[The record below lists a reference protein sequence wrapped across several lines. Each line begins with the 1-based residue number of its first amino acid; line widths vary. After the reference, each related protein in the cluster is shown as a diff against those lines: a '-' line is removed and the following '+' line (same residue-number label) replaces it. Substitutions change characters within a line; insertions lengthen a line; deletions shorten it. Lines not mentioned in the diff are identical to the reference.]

1 MKAVLMAGGEG
12 SRLRPLTSRRPKPL
26 APVAGKPVMEHIVD
40 LLRDHGFTEIVAT
53 LHYLADEIES
63 WFGDGSAYG
72 VTMHYVVEDTPLG
85 TAGAVKMAHDILG
98 GEPFLIISGDALTD
112 IDLTALVRHHRE
124 QGNDVTIALQRV
136 TNPLEF
142 GVVVTD
148 EDGRINR
155 FLEKPSWGEVFS
167 DTINTGIYVLE
178 PGILDLMER
187 GKIYDFSK
195 DLFPLMLRNGA
206 KLGGWVFDAYWT
218 DIGNLEQY
226 QQANYDAISSK
237 LHITHEGTE
246 VAPGVWAGEGT
257 RIDPEARIDAPVVLG
272 RDVRIAAGASICGP
286 TVIGDRTI
294 VERGATINR
303 SVMWEDCYVGEE
315 AVLNDCTV
323 ADRNTIERRA
333 TIQEASVIGRGCTIG
348 SGATVNAHLKL
359 WPDKWVN
366 PGSIVSMSLIYGQK
380 WPGSLFGSV
389 GISGLANLEITPEF
403 ALKLGQA
410 FGTYL
415 KSGQTVMTSRDTHP
429 ASRVMNRCIISGLLS
444 VGINVLDLRSYPLPL
459 ARYAVR
465 VGSDGGVHVRVSPDD
480 ANSLVFEFFD
490 HTGIGIDKGA
500 ERKVENL
507 FFREDFRRTPM
518 DEVGRLDFP
527 SRALER
533 YSAAFVQSLHAQAL
547 KTANFR
553 VVIDYAFGNASIVLP
568 QILGELGVEQIAL
581 NAYFDAAKV
590 RTFRNDREHH
600 LQQLSSVVRS
610 LEANLGVLIDADGE
624 TVMLVDDQGS
634 IVGRNRLM
642 AVLTLLVA
650 RAKPGAK
657 IALPLTV
664 PSVVERI
671 AQENGATI
679 VRTRSDRRSLMS
691 LAESDPT
698 IAFAGGMQYELIFPE
713 FQPAFDGIY
722 ATAKIMEL
730 LAAERRNLS
739 ELVAMI
745 PEWHIAGR
753 VVPCPWDRK
762 GAVMRSLHDEAAHA
776 GNGKVETLD
785 GIRLE
790 RPDGWVLVLP
800 DATEASVN
808 IWAEGASD
816 IDAARYADEVGE
828 RVRAIALA
836 PATSG

>member
-26 APVAGKPVMEHIVD
+26 APVAGKPIMELIVE
-40 LLRDHGFTEIVAT
+40 LLHKHGLREVVAT
-53 LHYLADEIES
+53 LHYLADEIEAY
-63 WFGDGSAYG
+63 FGDGSAHG

-85 TAGAVKMAHDILG
+85 TAGAVKMAHDLLI
-98 GEPFLIISGDALTD
+98 GETFLVISGDALTNL
-112 IDLTALVRHHRE
+112 DLSAVVRHHRE

-148 EDGRINR
+148 ESGRIVR

-178 PGILDLMER
+178 PSILDRMQR
-187 GKIYDFSK
+187 GKVYDFSK
-195 DLFPLMLRNGA
+195 DLFPDMLREGA
-206 KLGGWVFDAYWT
+206 KLGGYVIDAYWT

-226 QQANYDAISSK
+226 QQANYDAISGYVG
-237 LHITHEGTE
+237 IEFPGTQ
-246 VAPGVWAGEGT
+246 VAPGVYAGEGT
-257 RIDPEARIDAPVVLG
+257 RIDPDARIEGPVVIG
-272 RDVRIAAGASICGP
+272 RDVRIAAGTSIVGP

-294 VERGATINR
+294 VGRAANVCR
-303 SVMWEDCYVGEE
+303 SVLWEDVYVGEE
-315 AVLNDCTV
+315 ASLSDCTV
-323 ADRNTIERRA
+323 ADRNIIEKRA
-333 TIQEASVIGRGCTIG
+333 KVNENTVLGRGCTIG
-348 SGATVNAHLKL
+348 AGATVNAHLKL
-359 WPDKWVN
+359 WPDKWVSA
-366 PGSIVSMSLIYGQK
+366 GSIVSMSLIYGQK

-410 FGTYL
+410 FGTWL
-415 KSGQTVMTSRDTHP
+415 KPGQTVMTSRDTHP
-429 ASRVMNRCIISGLLS
+429 ASRVMNRCVISGLLS
-444 VGINVLDLRSYPLPL
+444 VGVNVLDLRSYPLPL

-465 VGSDGGVHVRVSPDD
+465 VGSDGGMHVRIAPDD
-480 ANSLVFEFFD
+480 PNSIVFEFFD
-490 HTGIGIDKGA
+490 GTGIGIDKGA
-500 ERKVENL
+500 ERKIENL

-533 YSAAFVQSLHAQAL
+533 YTASFAQAL
-547 KTANFR
+547 HAEAIKFANFR

-568 QILGELGVEQIAL
+568 QILGGLGVEQIAL

-590 RTFRNDREHH
+590 RTFHEDRERH
-600 LQQLSSVVRS
+600 LQQLTSVVTS

-624 TVMLVDDQGS
+624 TVTVVDDAGQ

-642 AVLTLLVA
+642 ALLTLLVA
-650 RAKPGAK
+650 RATPGAR
-657 IALPLTV
+657 IAMPLTV
-664 PSVVERI
+664 PTVVERI
-671 AQENGATI
+671 AADNGATI
-679 VRTRSDRRSLMS
+679 VRTRSDRRSLMA
-691 LAESDPT
+691 LAEQEGRGL
-698 IAFAGGMQYELIFPE
+698 AFAGGMNYELIFPE

-730 LAAERRNLS
+730 LAAEHRPLS

-745 PEWHIAGR
+745 PSWHVAGR

-762 GAVMRSLHDEAAHA
+762 GAVMRSLHDEAAHG

-785 GIRLE
+785 GIRLP
-790 RPDGWVLVLP
+790 RSDGWVLVLP
-800 DATEASVN
+800 DATDASVN
-808 IWAEGASD
+808 VWAEGNSD
-816 IDAARYADEVGE
+816 DEAARYADEIVE
-828 RVRAIALA
+828 RVRAIAA
-836 PATSG
+836 G

>member
-1 MKAVLMAGGEG
+1 
-12 SRLRPLTSRRPKPL
+12 
-26 APVAGKPVMEHIVD
+26 
-40 LLRDHGFTEIVAT
+40 
-53 LHYLADEIES
+53 
-63 WFGDGSAYG
+63 
-72 VTMHYVVEDTPLG
+72 
-85 TAGAVKMAHDILG
+85 
-98 GEPFLIISGDALTD
+98 
-112 IDLTALVRHHRE
+112 
-124 QGNDVTIALQRV
+124 
-136 TNPLEF
+136 
-142 GVVVTD
+142 
-148 EDGRINR
+148 
-155 FLEKPSWGEVFS
+155 
-167 DTINTGIYVLE
+167 
-178 PGILDLMER
+178 
-187 GKIYDFSK
+187 
-195 DLFPLMLRNGA
+195 
-206 KLGGWVFDAYWT
+206 
-218 DIGNLEQY
+218 
-226 QQANYDAISSK
+226 
-237 LHITHEGTE
+237 
-246 VAPGVWAGEGT
+246 
-257 RIDPEARIDAPVVLG
+257 
-272 RDVRIAAGASICGP
+272 
-286 TVIGDRTI
+286 
-294 VERGATINR
+294 
-303 SVMWEDCYVGEE
+303 
-315 AVLNDCTV
+315 
-323 ADRNTIERRA
+323 
-333 TIQEASVIGRGCTIG
+333 
-348 SGATVNAHLKL
+348 
-359 WPDKWVN
+359 
-366 PGSIVSMSLIYGQK
+366 
-380 WPGSLFGSV
+380 
-389 GISGLANLEITPEF
+389 
-403 ALKLGQA
+403 
-410 FGTYL
+410 
-415 KSGQTVMTSRDTHP
+415 
-429 ASRVMNRCIISGLLS
+429 
-444 VGINVLDLRSYPLPL
+444 
-459 ARYAVR
+459 
-465 VGSDGGVHVRVSPDD
+465 VRVSPDD

-533 YSAAFVQSLHAQAL
+533 YTAAFIESLHAQAL
-547 KTANFR
+547 KAANFR

-624 TVMLVDDQGS
+624 TVMLVDDKGS

-691 LAESDPT
+691 LAEGDPT

-762 GAVMRSLHDEAAHA
+762 GAVMRSLHDEAAHS

-790 RPDGWVLVLP
+790 RPNGWVLVLP

-816 IDAARYADEVGE
+816 NDAARYADEVGE

-836 PATSG
+836 PSP

>member
-26 APVAGKPVMEHIVD
+26 APVAGKPVMELIVE
-40 LLRDHGFTEIVAT
+40 LLKQHGFDEVVAT
-53 LHYLADEIES
+53 LHYLADEIEVY
-63 WFGDGSAYG
+63 FGDGSAFG

-85 TAGAVKMAHDILG
+85 TAGAVKMAHDLLAG
-98 GEPFLIISGDALTD
+98 DTFLVISGDALTD
-112 IDLTALVRHHRE
+112 VDLGAIVRHHKQ

-148 EDGRINR
+148 ENGRIVR

-178 PGILDLMER
+178 PGILDRMQR
-187 GKIYDFSK
+187 GKVYDFSK
-195 DLFPLMLRNGA
+195 DLFPDMLREGA
-206 KLGGWVFDAYWT
+206 KLGGYVIDAYWT

-226 QQANYDAISSK
+226 QQANYDAVSGKVSIAYP
-237 LHITHEGTE
+237 GGE
-246 VAPGVWAGEGT
+246 VAPGVHAGEGT
-257 RIDPEARIDAPVVLG
+257 RIDPAAHVEGPVVLG
-272 RDVRIAAGASICGP
+272 RDVRIAAGATIIGP
-286 TVIGDRTI
+286 AVIGDRSI
-294 VERGATINR
+294 IERGASFCR
-303 SVMWEDCYVGEE
+303 SVAWEDLYLGEE
-315 AVLNDCTV
+315 ASLSDCTV
-323 ADRNTIERRA
+323 ADRNTIEKRA
-333 TIQEASVIGRGCTIG
+333 KVNENSVIGRGCTIG
-348 SGATVNAHLKL
+348 AGATVNAHLKL
-359 WPDKWVN
+359 WPDKWVTA
-366 PGSIVSMSLIYGQK
+366 GSIVSMSLIYGQK

-389 GISGLANLEITPEF
+389 GITGLANLEITPEF

-410 FGTYL
+410 FGSSL
-415 KSGQTVMTSRDTHP
+415 KPGQTVMTSRDTHP

-444 VGINVLDLRSYPLPL
+444 VGLHVLDLRSYPLPL

-480 ANSLVFEFFD
+480 ANALVFEFFD

-518 DEVGRLDFP
+518 DDVGRLDFP

-533 YSAAFVQSLHAQAL
+533 YSGAFVHALGATAL
-547 KTANFR
+547 RGANFR

-568 QILGELGVEQIAL
+568 QILGGLGVEQVAL

-590 RTFRNDREHH
+590 RSFRGDRERH
-600 LQQLSSVVRS
+600 LQQLASVVTS

-624 TVMLVDDQGS
+624 TLMLVADDGE

-642 AVLTLLVA
+642 ALLTLLVA
-650 RAKPGAK
+650 RATPGAR
-657 IALPLTV
+657 IGMPVTV

-671 AQENGATI
+671 AADNGAQI
-679 VRTRSDRRSLMS
+679 VRTRSDRRSLMA
-691 LAESDPT
+691 LAEREGHSL
-698 IAFAGGMQYELIFPE
+698 AFAGGMNYELIFPE

-730 LAAERRNLS
+730 LAAENEKLS
-739 ELVAMI
+739 ELIRMLPAWHVAS
-745 PEWHIAGR
+745 R

-762 GAVMRSLHDEAAHA
+762 GAVMRSLHDEAAHG

-785 GIRLE
+785 GIRLG
-790 RPDGWVLVLP
+790 RPDGWVLILP
-800 DATEASVN
+800 DATEAAVN
-808 IWAEGASD
+808 VWAEGTSD
-816 IDAARYADEVGE
+816 DQAAHYADEIAE
-828 RVRAIALA
+828 RVRTMVA
-836 PATSG
+836 G